1 MKIICQWF
9 NKNQWFYQNVH
20 CVIVK
25 KKKKFIKEQEQE
37 ACGLLN
43 DLGIKTP
50 LRWIP
55 LVGLLLF

>member
-1 MKIICQWF
+1 MILSKCALC
-9 NKNQWFYQNVH
+9 NS
-20 CVIVK
+20 K